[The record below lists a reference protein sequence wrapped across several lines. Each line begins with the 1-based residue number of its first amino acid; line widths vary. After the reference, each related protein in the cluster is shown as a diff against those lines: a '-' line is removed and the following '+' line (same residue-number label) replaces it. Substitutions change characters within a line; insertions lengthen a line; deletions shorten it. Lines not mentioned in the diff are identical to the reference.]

1 MTPDARKVPTRAG
14 LWWLRDGAGNAYV
27 AQVDIDPV
35 DGILSFWTDD
45 GRLHEDSAYVRD
57 DGRWLCPVLTP
68 AEFDAL
74 TATVARLE
82 RERDDAAAMLV
93 VAHAEIARLREA
105 IRGADP
111 VHTANGWV
119 ECVFCNICSNTD
131 KIPHAHDCIYAELT
145 GADHD

>member
-1 MTPDARKVPTRAG
+1 MTPDARKVPTEAG
-14 LWWLRDGAGNAYV
+14 WWLRDGAGNVYL

-45 GRLHEDSAYVRD
+45 GRLHEDSGYVRD

-68 AEFDAL
+68 AESDAI

-82 RERDDAAAMLV
+82 RERDDAAAMLA

-105 IRGADP
+105 RKVALTPHQRGQLEGVAL
-111 VHTANGWV
+111 GLR
-119 ECVFCNICSNTD
+119 C
-131 KIPHAHDCIYAELT
+131 T
-145 GADHD
+145 GASLAAAMIDSILGASND